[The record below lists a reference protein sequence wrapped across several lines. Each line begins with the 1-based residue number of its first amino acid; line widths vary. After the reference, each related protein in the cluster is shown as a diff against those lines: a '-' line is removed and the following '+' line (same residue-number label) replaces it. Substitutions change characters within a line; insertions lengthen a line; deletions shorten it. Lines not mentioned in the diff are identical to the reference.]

1 MKMFTHR
8 NYIKYIYMFHVK
20 HIKDNNKI
28 FIPFRYQTSNNLNPM
43 FHVKRELSTIYRNIE
58 CG

>member
-1 MKMFTHR
+1 MKIFT
-8 NYIKYIYMFHVK
+8 NCKFIKYIYMFHVK

-28 FIPFRYQTSNNLNPM
+28 FIPFRYQISNNLNPM
-43 FHVKRELSTIYRNIE
+43 FHVKRKLSTVYRNII